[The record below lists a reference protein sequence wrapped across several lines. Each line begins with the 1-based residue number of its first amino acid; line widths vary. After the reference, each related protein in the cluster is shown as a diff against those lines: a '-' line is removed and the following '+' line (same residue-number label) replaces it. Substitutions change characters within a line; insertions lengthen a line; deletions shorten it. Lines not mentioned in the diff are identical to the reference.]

1 MSHLYR
7 RAIKGNRNLRDLMT
21 NEQLFS
27 AHHSSRRTVFKKL
40 DVVVKILNILI
51 SSRPCMTMTKI

>member
-7 RAIKGNRNLRDLMT
+7 RAIKGTQNVRDLMT
-21 NEQLFS
+21 TEQLFS
-27 AHHSSRRTVFKKL
+27 AHHSSRPTVFKKL

-51 SSRPCMTMTKI
+51 SSRPF

>member
-1 MSHLYR
+1 MSLLYR
-7 RAIKGNRNLRDLMT
+7 RAIKGTRNLRDLMT
-21 NEQLFS
+21 TEQLFS

-51 SSRPCMTMTKI
+51 SSRPCMTTAKI